1 VDAVDAALK
10 AEGATGGTG
19 KPPRE
24 AIYAPGEQWIAWR
37 TPTGEHPWLVYADE
51 NRRIVTPI
59 RPVKSRLYC
68 VHCGTLIDESDG
80 SRPLRDEGH
89 GCPTGEKVYWVNARC
104 PESKEIDAILGTG
117 EKGEP
122 GPEGKP
128 SPPVCEVCKRAAT
141 EIFWPDGD
149 RCHHFCKS
157 HYEVAARIARLK
169 ALIQS
174 ESDVILTDNGY
185 FSVTGSNDVGVNTA
199 TGGLV
204 RWESITAVFKRAKE
218 TK

>member
-1 VDAVDAALK
+1 MPPCGKCGAELERDSRHNDWVCFPCWRQRLAAAKGPKGEPGPVGEDAALK
-10 AEGATGGTG
+10 AEGA
-19 KPPRE
+19 
-24 AIYAPGEQWIAWR
+24 
-37 TPTGEHPWLVYADE
+37 
-51 NRRIVTPI
+51 
-59 RPVKSRLYC
+59 
-68 VHCGTLIDESDG
+68 
-80 SRPLRDEGH
+80 
-89 GCPTGEKVYWVNARC
+89 PTGEKVYWVNARC